1 MKEEDFFYINNIL
14 HYKISDKESLS
25 FDFLKGRLFNRLK
38 RIEHESL
45 IKKAIGKNK
54 VKLKIFDATAGSLID
69 SIIFLKL
76 GHRVVA
82 CEQSKILYRLLDDA
96 ILRAKNE
103 YNFFENLS
111 LINSD
116 SAKIVDSHLN
126 SDIFYFDPMFKDIKQ
141 NTKRSGTLQKIGN
154 VLSIE
159 RLEDTS
165 EQIFNQMLKKKYK
178 KIIVKRPIKS
188 NPLHEKINYQVKGK
202 AIRYD
207 IYIKPNYGA
216 PYLSRTD
223 TPEGTRF

>member
-1 MKEEDFFYINNIL
+1 MK
-14 HYKISDKESLS
+14 
-25 FDFLKGRLFNRLK
+25 
-38 RIEHESL
+38 SL
-45 IKKAIGKNK
+45 IRFKKTH
-54 VKLKIFDATAGSLID
+54 LKIYDATAGSLID
-69 SIIFLKL
+69 TIILLKL
-76 GHRVVA
+76 GHEVVA

-103 YNFFENLS
+103 YNFLENLS
-111 LINSD
+111 FINSD
-116 SAKIVDSHLN
+116 SAKIVDSYLD

-207 IYIKPNYGA
+207 IYIK
-216 PYLSRTD
+216 T
-223 TPEGTRF
+223 

>member
-1 MKEEDFFYINNIL
+1 MKEEDFFYKNNIL
-14 HYKISDKESLS
+14 HYRISDKESLS

-111 LINSD
+111 FINSD
-116 SAKIVDSHLN
+116 SAKIVDSHSD

-141 NTKRSGTLQKIGN
+141 NIKRSGTLQKIGN
-154 VLSIE
+154 VLSLE

-165 EQIFNQMLKKKYK
+165 QQIFNHILKKKYK

-207 IYIKPNYGA
+207 IYIK
-216 PYLSRTD
+216 T
-223 TPEGTRF
+223 

>member
-14 HYKISDKESLS
+14 HYRISDKESLS

-111 LINSD
+111 FINSD
-116 SAKIVDSHLN
+116 SAKIVDSHLD
-126 SDIFYFDPMFKDIKQ
+126 SDILYFDPMFKDIKQ
-141 NTKRSGTLQKIGN
+141 NIKRSGTLQKIGN
-154 VLSIE
+154 VLSLE

-165 EQIFNQMLKKKYK
+165 QQIFNQMLKKKYK

-188 NPLHEKINYQVKGK
+188 NPLDEKINYQVKGK

-207 IYIKPNYGA
+207 VYIK
-216 PYLSRTD
+216 T
-223 TPEGTRF
+223 